1 MAEANEIFIKTEN
14 IHDQREAEKIRDR
27 LQTQRE
33 KRLLTDKLKNVPKL
47 VDSDEE
53 EDAADWYERMRHKD
67 KVSQQTKYKRQRR
80 EESKE
85 SEQSIRENSKR
96 LESKYT
102 GKDLKGLAIG
112 HKVDSF
118 KDGQNVILTLRD
130 NDVLNDGEDVLEN
143 VNILDNEKA
152 AKNVENKTKK
162 PDYKPYDDD
171 EFDEF
176 GILKKTSL
184 LSKYDEEI
192 EGVSNP
198 MFRIGE
204 PSGEQ
209 LAKMKLEQQQQDGKI
224 SLSLPDFKIASEYYT
239 EEEMTKFKK
248 PKKLR
253 KGTIRKRGINIPEPK
268 VEVIKPV
275 ENSETNH
282 KDHGSRSSKSSK
294 SDRNLAS
301 KSSQIKTET
310 KPKVKLDLDRINDE
324 LELDIIGPDEDLT
337 GICIEED
344 EAEKELFSALNKTR
358 KLKLKEKK
366 DNLDPAL
373 DVVKL
378 VGQEGSIV
386 KMEDDN
392 NENEIELFDNKGN
405 IVLNTTA
412 EFCRNLGDLPM
423 MGGSTTYTSMTK
435 MDDDDPM
442 DVVPEIVPLED
453 QNYTDDDDDDEDK
466 KYRNNWNEVDIK
478 MEEDEDGI
486 GNRSHS
492 ISPTDDQY
500 YGTYESKPILEEEP
514 DASVGVAGALKLA
527 LNKGYLDKNS
537 NKSGGANSS
546 SSISAQAYTI
556 EEKFYD
562 DDRMGRR
569 DRYSGQ
575 LSEFKEKS
583 NYRPDFKL
591 DYVDE
596 KGRIMSQKEAFRHL
610 SHKFHGKG
618 PGKNKIDKRMKKMEQ
633 ESKLRQMSSIDTPLN
648 TLKMLQEKQKEVQA
662 PYVVLTGQRSMPMSK
677 GSSTSSGSTQVSK
690 KK

>member
-85 SEQSIRENSKR
+85 SEQSFRENSKR

-130 NDVLNDGEDVLEN
+130 DDVLNDGEDVLEN

-478 MEEDEDGI
+478 MEEDEDGM

-556 EEKFYD
+556 EEKF
-562 DDRMGRR
+562 
-569 DRYSGQ
+569 
-575 LSEFKEKS
+575 
-583 NYRPDFKL
+583 
-591 DYVDE
+591 
-596 KGRIMSQKEAFRHL
+596 
-610 SHKFHGKG
+610 
-618 PGKNKIDKRMKKMEQ
+618 
-633 ESKLRQMSSIDTPLN
+633 
-648 TLKMLQEKQKEVQA
+648 
-662 PYVVLTGQRSMPMSK
+662 
-677 GSSTSSGSTQVSK
+677 
-690 KK
+690 

>member
-478 MEEDEDGI
+478 MEEDEDGM

>member
-85 SEQSIRENSKR
+85 SEQYIRENSKR

-478 MEEDEDGI
+478 MEEDEDGM

-556 EEKFYD
+556 EEKF
-562 DDRMGRR
+562 
-569 DRYSGQ
+569 
-575 LSEFKEKS
+575 
-583 NYRPDFKL
+583 
-591 DYVDE
+591 
-596 KGRIMSQKEAFRHL
+596 
-610 SHKFHGKG
+610 
-618 PGKNKIDKRMKKMEQ
+618 
-633 ESKLRQMSSIDTPLN
+633 
-648 TLKMLQEKQKEVQA
+648 
-662 PYVVLTGQRSMPMSK
+662 
-677 GSSTSSGSTQVSK
+677 
-690 KK
+690 